1 MTQDDP
7 FGLAGRRVLITGA
20 TGGLGTALVRR
31 FAEVGAKVAG
41 CDLPD
46 ADFADLPVA
55 ARHGFDLADP
65 AAVQAAAAEIVAAGV
80 PDVVVSNAGWTRA
93 ETFAMLD
100 EAAIARELDVNYT
113 GTARLTAALLPAMRG
128 RAGSA
133 FVFVASVNA
142 LAHFGNP
149 AYAAAKAALVAWA
162 RAIATEEGRHGIRAN
177 VVAPGSI
184 RTPAWAHR
192 LDADPGLMERV
203 AALYPLGRIVEP
215 REVADAVLFLGSPL
229 AGGITGATLPV
240 DAGIGAGN
248 LPFLRLIDP
257 SAAP

>member
-1 MTQDDP
+1 MTHDEV
-7 FGLAGRRVLITGA
+7 FGLSGRRVLITGA
-20 TGGLGTALVRR
+20 TGGVGATLVRR
-31 FAEVGAKVAG
+31 FADAGALVLG
-41 CDLPD
+41 CDLPG

-55 ARHGFDLADP
+55 ERHGFDLSDS
-65 AAVQAAAAEIVAAGV
+65 AAVHAAVSKILAAGV

-93 ETFAMLD
+93 ESFRMLD
-100 EAAIARELDVNYT
+100 DAALNRELDVNFT
-113 GTARLTAALLPAMRG
+113 GTAILTSALLPAMRG
-128 RAGSA
+128 RDGSA

-162 RAIATEEGRHGIRAN
+162 RAIAAEEGRNGIRAN

-192 LDADPGLMERV
+192 LDADPGLMARV
-203 AALYPLGRIVEP
+203 AALYPLGRIVETE
-215 REVADAVLFLGSPL
+215 EVANAVLFLASRL
-229 AGGITGATLPV
+229 ASGITGVTLPV

-248 LPFLRLIDP
+248 MPFLRLIDP
-257 SAAP
+257 

>member
-1 MTQDDP
+1 MTRDDP

-20 TGGLGTALVRR
+20 TGGVGATLVRR
-31 FAEVGAKVAG
+31 FAEAGALVLG

-46 ADFADLPVA
+46 ADFAGLPVH
-55 ARHGFDLADP
+55 ARHGFDLSDP
-65 AAVQAAAAEIVAAGV
+65 AATEAAAAEILASGT

-93 ETFAMLD
+93 ETFRMLD
-100 EAAIARELDVNYT
+100 DAAIARELEVNFT

-128 RAGSA
+128 RTGSA

-162 RAIATEEGRHGIRAN
+162 RAIATEEGSNGIRAN

-192 LDADPGLMERV
+192 LAADPGLMERV
-203 AALYPLGRIVEP
+203 AALYPLGRIVETD
-215 REVADAVLFLGSPL
+215 EVASAILFLASPL
-229 AGGITGATLPV
+229 ASGITGVTLPV

-248 LPFLRLIDP
+248 LPFLRLIDT
-257 SAAP
+257 